1 MDTAAFYTDASTHRV
16 NTVIVRLNGNLG
28 TLTGNTGNLLD
39 SNQSVIDFG
48 YFHLEQTLQEN
59 GRRTTQDNLRIIV
72 LVVDAGYHG
81 AGGLTLTVEVARNL
95 FGLGQQQ
102 FIAFVIE
109 QQHFLFPNLINFC
122 IDNSTYL
129 INVFIINT
137 VFFQFQNFG
146 SQCLAQVQDST
157 AAKLRKVHFIRH
169 FLSHF
174 IRSVNLPGFAQRNL
188 QVRIF
193 KVFICHN
200 FTITPYFEVTLV
212 RVHNYVV
219 ILIGTEHLCN
229 HTAKR
234 LFEYA
239 YHSGSINI
247 LQFFKFRKGI
257 YQADSFF
264 FLGHSLI

>member
-1 MDTAAFYTDASTHRV
+1 MNTAAFYTDTSTHRV
-16 NTVIVRLNGNLG
+16 NTIIIWLYGNFCAF
-28 TLTGNTGNLLD
+28 TGNTGNLLY
-39 SNQSVIDFG
+39 SNQSVINFR
-48 YFHLEQTLQEN
+48 YFHFKQTLQEN

-72 LVVDAGYHG
+72 LVVNTSHHSAGCFSF
-81 AGGLTLTVEVARNL
+81 TVEVARYL
-95 FGLGQQQ
+95 FGFGQQQ
-102 FIAFVIE
+102 FIAFIIE
-109 QQHFLFPNLINFC
+109 EQHLLFPNLVNLC
-122 IDNSTYL
+122 IDNGTYL
-129 INVFIINT
+129 INIFIINT
-137 VFFQFQNFG
+137 VFFQFQDLG
-146 SQCLAQVQDST
+146 SQSLAQVQDST
-157 AAKLRKVHFIRH
+157 TAKLRKVHFVRH

-174 IRSVNLPGFAQRNL
+174 IRSINFLGFAQRNL

-193 KVFICHN
+193 KVFICHY
-200 FTITPYFEVTLV
+200 FAITPYFEVTLI
-212 RVHNYVV
+212 RVHDYVV
-219 ILIGTEHLCN
+219 ILISTEHLCN